1 MASSSAH
8 GVRRV
13 PAVLLLCSLVGL
25 VLAMAVSAGVVPCA
39 SNTLSTLEP
48 CLTAVTGRIPLSPTE
63 ECCRVI
69 RSTEPTCLC
78 GAVSAYEKY
87 PEVDV
92 PRALLLPKT
101 CGRLIPAGFTCNGQ
115 RSLSPTWIFHHM
127 YNNMYLIYICL
138 PIQHVWRNVD
148 SSSSNS
154 QSVEYASL
162 LAHSC
167 NGQCFLSSTRSITCT
182 ICLPIMHT
190 YSICLEKCTIII
202 VRLSIEWICS
212 PSYSLDIISFW
223 CHEVHTLHGFFSAHS
238 KISISWNK
246 CGAYHKLVPAFCER
260 DMLSW
265 GRWMFELCRWMCCH
279 SWIFYDLH
287 LRFMQFAALHYRSV
301 EWSPCPFDI
310 PSHWEIVKTRS
321 DLCSVEW
328 ASTITRHCQPDTWYD
343 TKMSNGHW
351 KSVERDTSMSNERPF
366 SGCAW
371 ILQLNQSTTNLEC
384 LHSCGR
390 F

>member
-115 RSLSPTWIFHHM
+115 RSLSPT
-127 YNNMYLIYICL
+127 
-138 PIQHVWRNVD
+138 
-148 SSSSNS
+148 
-154 QSVEYASL
+154 
-162 LAHSC
+162 
-167 NGQCFLSSTRSITCT
+167 
-182 ICLPIMHT
+182 
-190 YSICLEKCTIII
+190 
-202 VRLSIEWICS
+202 
-212 PSYSLDIISFW
+212 
-223 CHEVHTLHGFFSAHS
+223 
-238 KISISWNK
+238 
-246 CGAYHKLVPAFCER
+246 
-260 DMLSW
+260 
-265 GRWMFELCRWMCCH
+265 
-279 SWIFYDLH
+279 
-287 LRFMQFAALHYRSV
+287 
-301 EWSPCPFDI
+301 
-310 PSHWEIVKTRS
+310 
-321 DLCSVEW
+321 
-328 ASTITRHCQPDTWYD
+328 
-343 TKMSNGHW
+343 
-351 KSVERDTSMSNERPF
+351 
-366 SGCAW
+366 
-371 ILQLNQSTTNLEC
+371 
-384 LHSCGR
+384 
-390 F
+390 

>member
-1 MASSSAH
+1 MSAH
-8 GVRRV
+8 STCLEKCGLIIVKLSICRICI
-13 PAVLLLCSLVGL
+13 PSCSLLQWSVF
-25 VLAMAVSAGVVPCA
+25 S
-39 SNTLSTLEP
+39 
-48 CLTAVTGRIPLSPTE
+48 
-63 ECCRVI
+63 
-69 RSTEPTCLC
+69 
-78 GAVSAYEKY
+78 
-87 PEVDV
+87 
-92 PRALLLPKT
+92 
-101 CGRLIPAGFTCNGQ
+101 LIA
-115 RSLSPTWIFHHM
+115 
-127 YNNMYLIYICL
+127 
-138 PIQHVWRNVD
+138 
-148 SSSSNS
+148 
-154 QSVEYASL
+154 
-162 LAHSC
+162 
-167 NGQCFLSSTRSITCT
+167 RSITCT

-265 GRWMFELCRWMCCH
+265 GRWMFELCRWMCCQ
-279 SWIFYDLH
+279 SWIFHNLH

-351 KSVERDTSMSNERPF
+351 KSVEFTWSTRHFNVEWTPF
-366 SGCAW
+366 LWLCMNPTTKPVHYKSRMLTFLW
-371 ILQLNQSTTNLEC
+371 KILKSHLVFVVRNSSLP
-384 LHSCGR
+384 
-390 F
+390 